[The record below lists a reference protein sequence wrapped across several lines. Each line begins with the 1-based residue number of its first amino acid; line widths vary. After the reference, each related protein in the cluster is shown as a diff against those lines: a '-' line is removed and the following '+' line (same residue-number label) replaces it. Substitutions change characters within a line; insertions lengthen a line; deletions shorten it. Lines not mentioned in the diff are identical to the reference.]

1 MHLLFNIKNFVI
13 INLVVGAT
21 WIALVLL
28 IVSISENRALLPMP
42 IMNAFIIDCPAAPSS
57 VLIAK
62 PCLTTLSVLIGILQV
77 MLLLFTTI
85 YFFMRSASNDITIE
99 KYKIIYVILLI
110 CAIFFTLSLPLL
122 FTL

>member
-13 INLVVGAT
+13 INLVVVAA
-21 WIALVLL
+21 WIGLLLLV
-28 IVSISENRALLPMP
+28 ISISENRTLLPIP
-42 IMNAFIIDCPAAPSS
+42 IMNAFIADCPAAPSS

-62 PCLTTLSVLIGILQV
+62 PCLITLSVLIGILQV
-77 MLLLFTTI
+77 ILLLFTTV

-99 KYKIIYVILLI
+99 KYKIIYIILLI